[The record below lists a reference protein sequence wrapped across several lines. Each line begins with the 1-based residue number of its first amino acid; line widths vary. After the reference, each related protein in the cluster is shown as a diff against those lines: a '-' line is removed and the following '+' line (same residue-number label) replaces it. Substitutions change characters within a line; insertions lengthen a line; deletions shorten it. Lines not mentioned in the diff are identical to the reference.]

1 VGVESYAYACRIT
14 PQEVVIDRPVEIV
27 TPR

>member
-1 VGVESYAYACRIT
+1 VESYAYVCRIT
-14 PQEVVIDRPVEIV
+14 PQEVTIDRPVEIV